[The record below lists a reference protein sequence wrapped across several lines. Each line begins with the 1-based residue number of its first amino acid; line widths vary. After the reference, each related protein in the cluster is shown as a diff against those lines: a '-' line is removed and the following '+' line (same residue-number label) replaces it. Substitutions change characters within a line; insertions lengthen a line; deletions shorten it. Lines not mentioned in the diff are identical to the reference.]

1 MLKVSK
7 TTAVLYDEV
16 DFKTARDFC
25 KWIKKYEDADE
36 LTLFIHSGGGYNSAS
51 HRIIK
56 AIQEFNG
63 IFTTISD
70 ELCASAAFDI
80 FLAGDRRYAHG
91 TTDFM
96 IHKVVLIVPDNCIMT
111 ISEVSNYLQKMIKET
126 AETFSYIEKNTDF
139 TPEFLLAKTENCAE
153 WHFDEITALEYGV
166 ITEVI

>member
-1 MLKVSK
+1 MLQVSK
-7 TTAVLYDEV
+7 TTAILYDEV
-16 DFKTARDFC
+16 DFKTANDFC

-36 LTLFIHSGGGYNSAS
+36 LTLFINSGGGYNSAS

-56 AIQEFNG
+56 AIQNFGG

-96 IHKVVLIVPDNCIMT
+96 IHKVVLIIPDNCIMT
-111 ISEVSNYLQKMIKET
+111 IAEMQRYLQKMIKET
-126 AETFSYIEKNTDF
+126 AETFKYIEKNTDL
-139 TPEFLLAKTENCAE
+139 TPEILLAKTENCVE
-153 WHFDEITALEYGV
+153 WHFDENTALKYGV
-166 ITEVI
+166 IAEVI